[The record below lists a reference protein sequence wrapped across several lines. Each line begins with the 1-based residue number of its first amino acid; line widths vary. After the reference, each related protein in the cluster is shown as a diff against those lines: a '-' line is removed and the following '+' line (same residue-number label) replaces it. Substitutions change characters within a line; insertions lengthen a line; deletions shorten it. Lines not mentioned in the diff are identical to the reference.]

1 MNPYKFL
8 LGYFFAKQR
17 INFEVSAGLILSY
30 VITFQILCLD
40 NLICYFLSTPGSYL
54 EGNFIISFF
63 LITSLILYIYYN
75 DKRMSHLSHE
85 FLERYGKT
93 PFLNGV
99 KVIAIIYLPMIFF
112 IFLEIINQ

>member
-1 MNPYKFL
+1 
-8 LGYFFAKQR
+8 
-17 INFEVSAGLILSY
+17 
-30 VITFQILCLD
+30 
-40 NLICYFLSTPGSYL
+40 
-54 EGNFIISFF
+54 
-63 LITSLILYIYYN
+63 
-75 DKRMSHLSHE
+75 MSHLSHE